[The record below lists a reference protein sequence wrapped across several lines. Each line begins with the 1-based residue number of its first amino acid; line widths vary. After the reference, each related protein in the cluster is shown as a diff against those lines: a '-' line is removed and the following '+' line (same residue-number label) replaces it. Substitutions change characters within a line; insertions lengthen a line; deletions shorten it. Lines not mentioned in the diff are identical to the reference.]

1 MNRQEIIEKLTP
13 IFRNVLNL
21 KDLTLTADLNPDD
34 VETWDSM
41 ANMTIVAEVQEAFNV
56 KFSLKE
62 MVKFINVGSLVEILE
77 SKI

>member
-13 IFRNVLNL
+13 IFREVLKL
-21 KDLTLTADLNPDD
+21 KDLTLTADLNPND

-41 ANMTIVAEVQEAFNV
+41 ANMSIVSKVQDTFGV

-62 MVKFINVGSLVEILE
+62 MLKFTNVGNLVEMLE

>member
-13 IFRNVLNL
+13 IFRNVLDL
-21 KDLTLTADLNPDD
+21 KDLTLTVDLNPDD

-62 MVKFINVGSLVEILE
+62 MVRFSNVGSLVEILE